1 MHNLN
6 MSKND
11 SPRYYKPFESSL
23 PTHEMEITRLIFE
36 RLAKENC
43 LAESERETI
52 AYRIAE
58 IMVTAKQMYTKSL
71 PRLTNVNGESDSPV
85 EDDLTGLQMT
95 FTHMCDL
102 MHEFDSVY
110 LEAIRPPK
118 DLQDSEDE
126 EEEEEKAS
134 DEE

>member
-1 MHNLN
+1 M
-6 MSKND
+6 ND
-11 SPRYYKPFESSL
+11 SPRYFKPFESGL
-23 PTHEMEITRLIFE
+23 PTQELEITRLIFE
-36 RLAKENC
+36 RLVKENC

-58 IMVTAKQMYTKSL
+58 IMVAAKQMYTKSL
-71 PRLTNVNGESDSPV
+71 PRLTNVNGESNSPV

-102 MHEFDSVY
+102 MHEFDSVF

-118 DLQDSEDE
+118 DPESE
-126 EEEEEKAS
+126 EEESAEE
-134 DEE
+134 E

>member
-1 MHNLN
+1 

-11 SPRYYKPFESSL
+11 SPRYFKPFESGL
-23 PTHEMEITRLIFE
+23 PTQELEITRLIFE
-36 RLAKENC
+36 RLVKENC
-43 LAESERETI
+43 LAVSERETI

-58 IMVTAKQMYTKSL
+58 IMVTAKQLYTKSL
-71 PRLTNVNGESDSPV
+71 PRLTNVNGESNSPV

-102 MHEFDSVY
+102 MHEFDSVF

-118 DLQDSEDE
+118 DPEDSEE
-126 EEEEEKAS
+126 ETSEE
-134 DEE
+134 D

>member
-1 MHNLN
+1 
-6 MSKND
+6 
-11 SPRYYKPFESSL
+11 
-23 PTHEMEITRLIFE
+23 MEITRLIFE

-118 DLQDSEDE
+118 DLQESEDE